1 MKINQRITPER
12 EFSTLLITQPNQ
24 AFTPRQILEQF
35 ARNEVVPTMNQS
47 TDALDDSNYSEDELL
62 ESDVIEFEDEIEAQS
77 YINENQFRLYE
88 EKQQKDNT
96 GDGNQVDS
104 GGDGKTSQE
113 TV

>member
-12 EFSTLLITQPNQ
+12 EFSKLLITQPNQ

-35 ARNEVVPTMNQS
+35 ARNEVVPTMNSS

-62 ESDVIEFEDEIEAQS
+62 DSDVIEFEDEIEAQS
-77 YINENQFRLYE
+77 YLNENQFRLYE
-88 EKQQKDNT
+88 EQQSDNPR
-96 GDGNQVDS
+96 DGNKTDS
-104 GGDGKTSQE
+104 GGDGKTSEE